1 VIRADSPPSPGATV
15 DLVSAGGIWL
25 GRGAWSPQSQIVAR
39 VWSFDRAE
47 EIGPAFFRHRLQRA
61 IASRRLPDGELPC
74 ACRLVNAESDGL
86 PGTIV
91 DRYAGW
97 LVCQF
102 LSAGA
107 EFWRETIVAELQ
119 ALVPCEGIYER
130 SDVDVRE
137 REGLPPRAGLLAGAE
152 PPELIEVREDALRF
166 LVDVRRG
173 HKTGFYLDQRENRAR
188 LAPYARGAEV
198 LNAFSYTG
206 AFAVA
211 ALAAGAARVT
221 NIEGSAEA
229 LALAARHVE
238 LNGLDAAR
246 CENVE
251 GDVFVFLRRYRD
263 SRRSFDLVVLDP
275 PKFAESRAH
284 LPGAS
289 RGYKDVNL
297 LAIKLLRPG
306 GTLFTFSCS
315 GAMDAALFQ
324 KIVSDAALDAGRDV
338 QVLHGLSQAPDHPVA
353 LSFPEGR
360 YLKGL
365 ICRVL

>member
-1 VIRADSPPSPGATV
+1 VIRADAPPPSGGTV
-15 DLVSAGGIWL
+15 DLVSSGGIWL
-25 GRGAWSPQSQIVAR
+25 GRGAWSPQSRIAAR
-39 VWSFDRAE
+39 AWSFDHE
-47 EIGPAFFRHRLQRA
+47 EPIGPAFFRHRLQRA
-61 IASRRLPDGELPC
+61 LAARRLPDGQLPI

-102 LSAGA
+102 LSTGA
-107 EFWRETIVAELQ
+107 EFWRETIAGELQ
-119 ALVPCEGIYER
+119 SLVPCEGLYER

-152 PPELIEVREDALRF
+152 PPELIEIREEALRF

-188 LAPYARGAEV
+188 LAPFVRGGEV

-211 ALAAGAARVT
+211 ALAGGAARVT
-221 NIEGSAEA
+221 NVEGSADA

-238 LNGLDAAR
+238 LNGLDPSR

-251 GDVFVFLRRYRD
+251 GDVFIFLRRYRD

-275 PKFAESRAH
+275 PKFAESRANV
-284 LPGAS
+284 PGAS

-306 GTLFTFSCS
+306 GILFTFSCS

-338 QVLHGLSQAPDHPVA
+338 QILHWLSQASDHPVA
-353 LSFPEGR
+353 LNFPEGR